1 MKPSQGHVQP
11 KTKNPCLHKT
21 LPRLIELSQSSAVQC
36 SAVQCSA
43 VQCSEAKRSV
53 VCSSAHSDICQSAGN
68 SAYSDGQFRIITSNS
83 L

>member
-21 LPRLIELSQSSAVQC
+21 LPRLIELSQSSA
-36 SAVQCSA
+36 
-43 VQCSEAKRSV
+43 AKRSV
-53 VCSSAHSDICQSAGN
+53 VCSTARSDICQNADN